1 MTKKSGYQTENIGHS
16 DITTYVY
23 MVFRKKKYGEK
34 YMHGCKIE
42 KHVIVI

>member
-23 MVFRKKKYGEK
+23 MVFTKRNTGKNTCMAAKLKN
-34 YMHGCKIE
+34 MS
-42 KHVIVI
+42 